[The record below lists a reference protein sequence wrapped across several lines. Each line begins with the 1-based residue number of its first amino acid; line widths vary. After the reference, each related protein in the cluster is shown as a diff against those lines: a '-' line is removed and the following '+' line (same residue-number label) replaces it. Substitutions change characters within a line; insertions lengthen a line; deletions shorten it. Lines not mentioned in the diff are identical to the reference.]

1 MSTALKLDMM
11 PSKDISDYAE
21 KVLLNNP
28 FENFKIENYKYAQ
41 LHKSITSNVS
51 LDEFKA
57 DLSSISSV
65 KNIKLS
71 DTSDIDLL
79 SDLNK
84 WNFNNADSYFRV
96 NSILE
101 RSSKKIDLDL
111 FREEIICLDLSLF
124 KENIHL
130 LKASDS
136 PKTLM
141 INNSNLSED
150 CARSIILN
158 LSENAKLNIIHYNIS
173 NSKSFLYFEINQ
185 QNNSNLKF
193 LSFQSNNIHTRNEF
207 FASLGENCSL
217 DLYGLNIHNYGV
229 NDNYSFIQHMKPS
242 SQSREV
248 FKSIVKSGAITN
260 FQGKIYVDSIAQKTD
275 GYQMSRSLILDN
287 ESKANNK
294 PELEIYADDVKC
306 SHGSTVSK
314 LNQDQVY
321 YFKSRGIDEEQAIK
335 ILQKAFL
342 VETLE
347 AIENT
352 QIKEYSYSLLDSR
365 L

>member
-1 MSTALKLDMM
+1 MSTAVKLDMM

-84 WNFNNADSYFRV
+84 WNYNNADSYFRV

-136 PKTLM
+136 P
-141 INNSNLSED
+141 NLYED

-158 LSENAKLNIIHYNIS
+158 LSENAKLHIIHYNIS

-207 FASLGENCSL
+207 FASLEENCSL

-347 AIENT
+347 SIENT

>member
-1 MSTALKLDMM
+1 MSTAVKLEIM

-51 LDEFKA
+51 LDEFNA

-136 PKTLM
+136 SKTLM
-141 INNSNLSED
+141 INNSNLS
-150 CARSIILN
+150 
-158 LSENAKLNIIHYNIS
+158 
-173 NSKSFLYFEINQ
+173 
-185 QNNSNLKF
+185 
-193 LSFQSNNIHTRNEF
+193 T
-207 FASLGENCSL
+207 
-217 DLYGLNIHNYGV
+217 
-229 NDNYSFIQHMKPS
+229 
-242 SQSREV
+242 
-248 FKSIVKSGAITN
+248 
-260 FQGKIYVDSIAQKTD
+260 
-275 GYQMSRSLILDN
+275 
-287 ESKANNK
+287 
-294 PELEIYADDVKC
+294 
-306 SHGSTVSK
+306 
-314 LNQDQVY
+314 
-321 YFKSRGIDEEQAIK
+321 
-335 ILQKAFL
+335 
-342 VETLE
+342 
-347 AIENT
+347 
-352 QIKEYSYSLLDSR
+352 
-365 L
+365 

>member
-1 MSTALKLDMM
+1 MSTAVKLDMM

-41 LHKSITSNVS
+41 LHKNITSNVS
-51 LDEFKA
+51 LDEFKV

-101 RSSKKIDLDL
+101 RSSKKIDLDF

-185 QNNSNLKF
+185 QNNSNIKF
-193 LSFQSNNIHTRNEF
+193 LSFQIGRAH
-207 FASLGENCSL
+207 
-217 DLYGLNIHNYGV
+217 V
-229 NDNYSFIQHMKPS
+229 
-242 SQSREV
+242 
-248 FKSIVKSGAITN
+248 
-260 FQGKIYVDSIAQKTD
+260 
-275 GYQMSRSLILDN
+275 
-287 ESKANNK
+287 
-294 PELEIYADDVKC
+294 
-306 SHGSTVSK
+306 
-314 LNQDQVY
+314 
-321 YFKSRGIDEEQAIK
+321 
-335 ILQKAFL
+335 
-342 VETLE
+342 
-347 AIENT
+347 
-352 QIKEYSYSLLDSR
+352 
-365 L
+365 